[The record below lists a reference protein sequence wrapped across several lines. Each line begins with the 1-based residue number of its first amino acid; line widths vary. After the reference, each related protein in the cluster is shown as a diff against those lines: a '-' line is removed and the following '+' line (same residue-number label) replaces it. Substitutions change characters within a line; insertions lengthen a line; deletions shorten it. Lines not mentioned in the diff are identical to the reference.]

1 MEESPPDMLPN
12 GHRDERSPQSHNGL
26 IQFKYDQQENSIL
39 RLLEE
44 NKRHQDLILGIFS
57 EKDNM
62 KDLLRELKETRDK
75 LLQQDQ
81 AAKAGLMQMQKEIT
95 HCLEQELSV
104 LTVQGAAYP
113 AEKISSALFA

>member
-1 MEESPPDMLPN
+1 MIC
-12 GHRDERSPQSHNGL
+12 HT
-26 IQFKYDQQENSIL
+26 

>member
-1 MEESPPDMLPN
+1 MIC
-12 GHRDERSPQSHNGL
+12 HT
-26 IQFKYDQQENSIL
+26 

-75 LLQQDQ
+75 LIQQDQ

-104 LTVQGAAYP
+104 LTVQGVAYP
-113 AEKISSALFA
+113 AVKISSALFA